1 MEEWQRRVAPGQ
13 REEPYE
19 GIFRQARTPVADECE
34 PCWHAGDGLRV
45 LNP

>member
-1 MEEWQRRVAPGQ
+1 MEEWQRRVAPDQ

-19 GIFRQARTPVADECE
+19 RMFRIERLSVSGERE
-34 PCWHAGDGLRV
+34 PCWRAGDGLRV

>member
-1 MEEWQRRVAPGQ
+1 MEEWERRVAPGQ

-19 GIFRQARTPVADECE
+19 GILGIERINISEEREHSWC
-34 PCWHAGDGLRV
+34 AGDGLRV